1 MTADTPASSE
11 ECNCF
16 AAVRAAARH
25 VPNLGQGCKGCL
37 TILHKESAILIDP
50 GLRGYALT
58 PGKGA
63 PRERA
68 GPKSF

>member
-1 MTADTPASSE
+1 MTADTPASCE

-16 AAVRAAARH
+16 AAVRVAARH

-50 GLRGYALT
+50 GYEAMR
-58 PGKGA
+58 
-63 PRERA
+63 
-68 GPKSF
+68 

>member
-16 AAVRAAARH
+16 TAVRAAARH

-50 GLRGYALT
+50 GYA
-58 PGKGA
+58 A
-63 PRERA
+63 MR
-68 GPKSF
+68 